1 MAISKKE
8 IAGLADA
15 IREVASKPGA
25 DRTTAFAI
33 IQSINNYLW
42 ETHGDPKGFDNA
54 AKGLIDLSGWN
65 YIRELDYHGEKH
77 ISKVIT

>member
-1 MAISKKE
+1 MAITKKE

-25 DRTTAFAI
+25 DRTTAFAL

-42 ETHGDPKGFDNA
+42 ETHGNPGGFRRA
-54 AKGLIDLSGWN
+54 AKGLVDLSGRN
-65 YIRELDYHGEKH
+65 YIKELDYRG
-77 ISKVIT
+77 